1 MKVLVISDTHGYIY
15 NAKKAIDRNPEI
27 EMIIHLG
34 DYYKD
39 AVQLSQLYPNIKF
52 EYVYGN
58 CDFGIGAVCSEKTIE
73 IEGKKIFI
81 THGHRYSVKWDYN
94 RILAQAEIENANVIM
109 FGHTHVAV
117 VDNNQN
123 ILIVNPGSIS
133 ESRSNNPESYAIL
146 EVEGDNINADI
157 IYIS

>member
-58 CDFGIGAVCSEKTIE
+58 CDFGVGAVSAEKTIE

-94 RILAQAEIENANVIM
+94 RILSQAEIENAEVIL
-109 FGHTHVAV
+109 FGHTHIAV
-117 VDNNQN
+117 VDNEKN

-133 ESRSNNPESYAIL
+133 ESRSSSSESYAIM
-146 EVEGDNINADI
+146 EFEEDNIKTDI
-157 IYIS
+157 FYV